1 MAQVVDRIKQGLGDG
16 VHTALAGVPEHYA
29 GASLPGSGA
38 GAMAAWLGAASG
50 V

>member
-29 GASLPGSGA
+29 GGSRLGA
-38 GAMAAWLGAASG
+38 GAGARATWGGAAAG